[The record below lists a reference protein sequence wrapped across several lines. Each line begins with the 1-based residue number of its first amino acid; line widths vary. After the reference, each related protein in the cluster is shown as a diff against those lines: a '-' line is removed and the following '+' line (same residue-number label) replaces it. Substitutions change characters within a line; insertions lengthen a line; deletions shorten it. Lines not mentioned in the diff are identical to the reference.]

1 VEQNN
6 TERLVRQ
13 ILQRAEDI
21 YNMLSP
27 GIPAEWFTSD
37 LTVAQLRV
45 LLVLQSTGSSRMSD
59 IASVLDVALSTATG
73 IVDKLVKKEMVS
85 READPQDRRLV
96 ICRLSPAGQEIM
108 NRLWTSGQFQM
119 ESLLDGLNEEE
130 LEKASE
136 VAEIL
141 FNNLINK
148 NQK

>member
-1 VEQNN
+1 VEDSNI
-6 TERLVRQ
+6 ERLVRQ

-27 GIPAEWFTSD
+27 GIPAEWFSSD

-45 LLVLQSTGSSRMSD
+45 LLVLQSSGASRMSD
-59 IASVLDVALSTATG
+59 IASILDVALPTATG
-73 IVDKLVKKEMVS
+73 IVDKLVKKDLVI

-96 ICRLSPAGQEIM
+96 ICRLSNAGQELI

-119 ESLLDGLNEEE
+119 ERLLNGLNEEE

-136 VAEIL
+136 VTEML
-141 FNNLINK
+141 FNNLTSNK
-148 NQK
+148 

>member
-1 VEQNN
+1 MEQNN
-6 TERLVRQ
+6 TERLVHQ

-27 GIPAEWFTSD
+27 GIPAEWFSSD

-45 LLVLQSTGSSRMSD
+45 LLVLQSSGSSRMSN
-59 IASVLDVALSTATG
+59 IASILDVALPTATG
-73 IVDKLVKKEMVS
+73 IIDKLVKKELVI

-96 ICRLSPAGQEIM
+96 ICRLSNAGQDLI

-119 ESLLDGLNEEE
+119 ERLLEGLTDED

-136 VAEIL
+136 VAEML
-141 FNNLINK
+141 FNNLANK
-148 NQK
+148 DQP

>member
-1 VEQNN
+1 MEQNN
-6 TERLVRQ
+6 TERLVHQ

-27 GIPAEWFTSD
+27 GIPAEWFSSD

-45 LLVLQSTGSSRMSD
+45 LLVLQSMGSCRMSD
-59 IASVLDVALSTATG
+59 IASILDVALPTTTG
-73 IVDKLVKKEMVS
+73 IIDKLVKKELVI

-96 ICRLSPAGQEIM
+96 ICRLSNAGQDLI

-119 ESLLDGLNEEE
+119 ERLLEGLTDEE

-136 VAEIL
+136 VAEML
-141 FNNLINK
+141 FNNLANK
-148 NQK
+148 NQP

>member
-1 VEQNN
+1 MEQNN
-6 TERLVRQ
+6 TESLVRQ

-27 GIPAEWFTSD
+27 GIPAEWFSSD

-45 LLVLQSTGSSRMSD
+45 LLVLQSSGSSRMSN
-59 IASVLDVALSTATG
+59 IASILDVALPTATG
-73 IVDKLVKKEMVS
+73 IIDKLVKKELVI

-96 ICRLSPAGQEIM
+96 ICRLSNAGQDLI

-119 ESLLDGLNEEE
+119 ERLLEGLTDED

-136 VAEIL
+136 VAEML
-141 FNNLINK
+141 FNNLANK
-148 NQK
+148 NQP